1 MQQVFAARGSL
12 NLFRQ
17 FGCRQRACRN
27 NMQTVVRAGQIR
39 QFAPFDCNQRILAQF
54 FLDFLRKR
62 LPVNGQSAARRNGG
76 LIRRRHNQRTAAA
89 HFFVQQADGIVQRVV
104 GTQGI

>member
-1 MQQVFAARGSL
+1 MQQVFSARGGL
-12 NLFRQ
+12 NFFRQ
-17 FGCRQRACRN
+17 FRRRQRACRDDV
-27 NMQTVVRAGQIR
+27 QAVVRAGQIR
-39 QFAPFDCNQRILAQF
+39 QFAPFDCDQRILAQF
-54 FLDFLRKR
+54 FFDFLRKR
-62 LPVNGQSAARRNGG
+62 FPVNGQSAARRNGR